1 MDKYTL
7 KVLKPEYWQPILDN
21 LQYTSDGKNYVPSR
35 AVDCIDDMGHS
46 PTRGTFELT
55 EKEAEELKKND
66 KVEWIELSRLH
77 HLDKYPKAEPDTKRF
92 KTNVKVYRA
101 LDGGAQPPTSNPS
114 SAELNRTN
122 WALKRVGI
130 KTNGDFW
137 DGITGNPAAKLGDTS
152 YSITGKNVDIIVQDS
167 GILQYHPEFMKDGQ
181 SRVKDVILDGPFY
194 IDPDSTFLNNNKYT
208 KTDGRV
214 GIATTAADGWW
225 GNNNTSF
232 RSARFSSGGAD
243 DFGTI
248 NINTGQYTESNALG
262 IGLTDGANTIGGGHG
277 CACAALAAGK
287 NFGTAIDADIWNIS
301 IFGNADMNTELT
313 YDAMKVFH
321 KYKKVNS
328 KTGRQN
334 PTIVN
339 GSWGYFAGFNANT
352 NVSYRFKGTTG
363 NFTGYNAS
371 STGAAACAYGL
382 DGGSSYNRQFSTSSR
397 SDSVDEAG
405 KEMVDAGVIFVTSAG
420 NNNQYL
426 TNTKDDPHRLDYFTT
441 LNGGDTRTGHWPSGT
456 CPSAGKEWIHPQH
469 VGYNSTTDY
478 YPAITVGCLDEY
490 IGGYNFGPAHCERKV
505 SYSNNGP
512 GIDVWSPGDETLSAG
527 TNGVSGYTDYQRY
540 DNSNFYDVYFNGTS
554 AAAPI
559 ATGVIAL
566 YLEVNP
572 SATSQD
578 VRTWIKNYGSIGMGE
593 TGLLNDEYPDNTT
606 EDYWRQDY
614 NLRGADPK
622 IIHDPYASDTIPSIK
637 GVSVTGVSFTQ
648 T

>member
-7 KVLKPEYWQPILDN
+7 KVLKPEDWQPILDN
-21 LQYTSDGKNYVPSR
+21 LQYTSDGSNHVPRR
-35 AVDCIDDMGHS
+35 AVDCIDDMLHS

-66 KVEWIELSRLH
+66 KVQWIELSRLH
-77 HLDKYPKAEPDTKRF
+77 HLDQYPKPEPDTKRF
-92 KTNVKVYRA
+92 KTNVKIYR
-101 LDGGAQPPTSNPS
+101 DISSGGQPPTTNPT

-122 WALKRVGI
+122 WAVKRVGI

-137 DGITGNPAAKLGDTS
+137 NDVTGNIPAKLGDTS
-152 YSITGKNVDIIVQDS
+152 YSITGKNVDIIIQDS

-181 SRVKDVILDGPFY
+181 SRVKDVILDGPIY

-214 GIATTAADGWW
+214 GIATTAANGWW

-232 RSARFSSGGAD
+232 RTARFSSGGAD

-248 NINTGQYTESNALG
+248 SVPGQYTESNALG

-287 NFGTAIDADIWNIS
+287 NFGIAIDSDIWNVS

-339 GSWGYFAGFNANT
+339 GSWGYFAGFNPNT
-352 NVSYRFKGTTG
+352 NVSYKFKGTTG

-382 DGGSSYNRQFSTSSR
+382 DGGNSYNRQFSTSSR

-405 KEMVDAGVIFVTSAG
+405 GEMVDVGVIFVTSAG
-420 NNNQYL
+420 NDNQRL
-426 TNTKDDPHRLDYFTT
+426 TGSASDPHRLDYFTT

-469 VGYNSTTDY
+469 VGYNSITDY
-478 YPAITVGCLDEY
+478 YPSITVGCLDEY
-490 IGGYNFGPAHCERKV
+490 VGGYNHGPAYCERKV
-505 SYSNNGP
+505 DYSNNGP
-512 GIDVWSPGDETLSAG
+512 GIDVWSPGDETVSAG
-527 TNGVSGYTDYQRY
+527 TNGVGGYTDYQRY

-559 ATGVIAL
+559 VTGVISL

-572 SATSQD
+572 SATSRD
-578 VRTWIKNYGSIGMGE
+578 VKTWIKDYGSISMGS
-593 TGLLNDEYPDNTT
+593 TGLLNDEYPDDTT
-606 EDYWRQDY
+606 DNYWREKY

-622 IIHDPYASDTIPSIK
+622 IIHDPYASDTIPSMK
-637 GVSVTGVSFTQ
+637 GVNVTGLSFTQ